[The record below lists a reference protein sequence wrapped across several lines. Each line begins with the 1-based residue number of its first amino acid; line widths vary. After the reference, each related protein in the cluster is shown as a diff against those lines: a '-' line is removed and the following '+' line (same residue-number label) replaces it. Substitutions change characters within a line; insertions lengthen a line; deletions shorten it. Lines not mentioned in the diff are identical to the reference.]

1 MPKIY
6 LICNPI
12 TCSDIV
18 NTLISQRSYST
29 FFKETELN
37 ISKVPTDNYVSELGL
52 VQINYLIRGILNSSK
67 LKEIKDANLSLPT
80 HVFTSISISSI
91 ETALRVYAAVSAIDP
106 NSRIEVC
113 PYINNVVRNIDKKTL
128 PIRNRKILQ
137 KINNS
142 RLTEDTIQIN
152 NSISFND
159 YTTVNISKFI
169 AKMTNYLN
177 IGLNSIVFCDYT
189 FIRDF
194 IKTII
199 KDFGEDIEPTS
210 IFEIDKNA
218 LYQCKKVYPIY
229 GTSSNYKME
238 GDFYTYSYNN
248 KRLPLL
254 PYWRSSGIQK
264 RVIPYITEDVI
275 NSCLGKDIIEKY
287 IKKYP
292 YNKNKRNVKNS
303 KNITISGILVSSNSS
318 YQSMVNAL
326 TK

>member
-1 MPKIY
+1 MSKIY

-37 ISKVPTDNYVSELGL
+37 ISKISTDNYVSELGL

-67 LKEIKDANLSLPT
+67 LKDIKDANLST
-80 HVFTSISISSI
+80 SIFTSISISSI
-91 ETALRVYAAVSAIDP
+91 ETALRVYAAISAIDP
-106 NSRIEVC
+106 KSRINVC

-137 KINNS
+137 KINNL
-142 RLTEDTIQIN
+142 RLTEDTIQID
-152 NSISFND
+152 NSINFND
-159 YTTVNISKFI
+159 YTTVNIIKFI
-169 AKMTNYLN
+169 SYMSTRTS
-177 IGLNSIVFCDYT
+177 SIVFCDYT

-210 IFEIDKNA
+210 IFEIDMGA
-218 LYQCKKVYPIY
+218 TRQCKKVYPIY

-275 NSCLGKDIIEKY
+275 KSCLGKDIIEKY

-292 YNKNKRNVKNS
+292 YNKNKANMKNS
-303 KNITISGILVSSNSS
+303 KNIIISGISVNNSS
-318 YQSMVNAL
+318 YQSMVDAL

>member
-1 MPKIY
+1 MPKLY

-29 FFKETELN
+29 YFKETELN
-37 ISKVPTDNYVSELGL
+37 ISKVPSDNYVSELGL
-52 VQINYLIRGILNSSK
+52 VQINYLIKGILNSSK
-67 LKEIKDANLSLPT
+67 LDKIKDADLSIPT
-80 HVFTSISISSI
+80 RVFTSISISSI
-91 ETALRVYAAVSAIDP
+91 ETALRVYAAVSAISP
-106 NSRIEVC
+106 KYRIEVC

-142 RLTEDTIQIN
+142 RLTEDIIQFN
-152 NSISFND
+152 NSINYND
-159 YTTVNISKFI
+159 YMTVNISKFWL
-169 AKMTNYLN
+169 KMTTSLTRH
-177 IGLNSIVFCDYT
+177 LNSIVFCDYT

-194 IKTII
+194 IKSIT

-210 IFEIDKNA
+210 IFEIDKNTKE
-218 LYQCKKVYPIY
+218 CKKIYPIY

-254 PYWRSSGIQK
+254 PYWRSTGIQK

-275 NSCLGKDIIEKY
+275 KSCLGRDIIEKY

-292 YNKNKRNVKNS
+292 YNKNKKNIKNS
-303 KNITISGILVSSNSS
+303 KNTIISGIPISNNNSFHE
-318 YQSMVNAL
+318 MVVAL

>member
-1 MPKIY
+1 MSKIY

-67 LKEIKDANLSLPT
+67 LKEIKDTNLSLPT
-80 HVFTSISISSI
+80 RVFTSISISSI

-169 AKMTNYLN
+169 PYMSSRGT
-177 IGLNSIVFCDYT
+177 SIVFCDYT

-210 IFEIDKNA
+210 IFEINITPS
-218 LYQCKKVYPIY
+218 YQCKKVYPIY